1 MCGPQQKEPPSLR
14 TSPPRSPAPLS
25 ARVSFF
31 FCRWQRTFVVEMKF
45 FFKIHVYLSYTH
57 IDRHTHTRIHTHVHT
72 ERARERERERERS
85 HSTHSTHTTHTHTHT
100 HTHLRDEAARSQHN
114 TEDYTRDH
122 PDGHGSPLK
131 TRGGES
137 KNRSQNNTEDNPCGY
152 FYGPIRP
159 PLRKKG
165 VEKEKMK
172 SEQHRGLAPWPSS
185 WTH

>member
-57 IDRHTHTRIHTHVHT
+57 IDRHTHVYTYTYT
-72 ERARERERERERS
+72 QKERERERGRERD
-85 HSTHSTHTTHTHTHT
+85 HTQHTQHTQHTHTHTHT
-100 HTHLRDEAARSQHN
+100 HTCATKPQEVSTTLRTTPVTIPMDMDPPWKQEGGKVKIEVRITLRTTPVAISM
-114 TEDYTRDH
+114 D
-122 PDGHGSPLK
+122 PL
-131 TRGGES
+131 
-137 KNRSQNNTEDNPCGY
+137 D
-152 FYGPIRP
+152 P
-159 PLRKKG
+159 PWGKKG